1 MNILYARYIV
11 CLIYRRK
18 MDAFANNWWKNY

>member
-11 CLIYRRK
+11 CLIYLHK
-18 MDAFANNWWKNY
+18 MDAFANWWRNY